1 MHVLVHK
8 QAIFMKILH
17 ARASARACND
27 NQPNLHKFASL
38 NNNATGP
45 THTLNKLQQNPRLAV
60 DWTMD
65 KSKTKKQVN
74 TNKTYTNTWKTQVD
88 SGLGDG

>member
-1 MHVLVHK
+1 MAGAYFLIERNFVNTY
-8 QAIFMKILH
+8 M
-17 ARASARACND
+17 
-27 NQPNLHKFASL
+27 
-38 NNNATGP
+38 
-45 THTLNKLQQNPRLAV
+45 NKLQRNPRLAV

-74 TNKTYTNTWKTQVD
+74 TNKTHTNTWKTQVG